1 MYKILLVDDHQFIL
15 DSLRLLARTMPTI
28 EVVGSCKNGKEALR
42 FLVTNEVDL
51 VLTDY
56 QMPEVNGL
64 ELTAQIHDKY
74 PNTKVILLTI
84 SDDANTVKTAFKI
97 GVAGYLLKKAGIN
110 ELKIA
115 IETVLK
121 GGLYYD
127 RDVFLELTGQT
138 KETSESLL
146 TKREIEIVKLIAK
159 EATTTEIAN
168 QLFISENTVESH
180 RKHIIQKLGVRNS
193 IGIAIYA
200 VSKGLV

>member
-1 MYKILLVDDHQFIL
+1 MHKILLVDDHQFVL
-15 DSLRLLARTMPTI
+15 DSLRLLARTMPTV

-42 FLVTNEVDL
+42 FIATNEVDL

-64 ELTAQIHDKY
+64 ELTGQIRDKY

-110 ELKIA
+110 ELKMA
-115 IETVLK
+115 IETVLS

-127 RDVFLELTGQT
+127 QSVFLELTNPS
-138 KETSESLL
+138 KEVTESLL
-146 TKREIEIVKLIAK
+146 TKREIEIVKLIAT
-159 EATTTEIAN
+159 EATTAEIAN
-168 QLFISENTVESH
+168 KLFISENTVESH

-200 VSKGLV
+200 VTNGLV